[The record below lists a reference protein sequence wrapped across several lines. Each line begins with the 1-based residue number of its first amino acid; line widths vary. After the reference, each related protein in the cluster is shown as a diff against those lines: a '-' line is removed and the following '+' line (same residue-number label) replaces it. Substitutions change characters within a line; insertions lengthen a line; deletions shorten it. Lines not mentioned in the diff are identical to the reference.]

1 MTSKKIKVM
10 TVVGTR
16 PELIKLAAVI
26 QELDRHTD
34 HVFVHTGQNYDYE
47 LNEVFFENL
56 GLRKPNYFLD
66 VAGDTPSS
74 TVANVIQ
81 KTDELLGKETPDAL
95 LILGDTNSCLAAYPA
110 KRRKIP
116 IFHMEAGNRC
126 FDMRVPEEVNRRVVD
141 HLSDIN
147 LVYSE
152 AARTNL
158 LREGLPPDRIIK
170 TGSSLHEVLV
180 MHRDAIETSTVLEDL
195 GLTSNAYFVLSAHR
209 EENVDD
215 PKQLERLVS
224 ITQALIDT
232 YHLPILFG
240 VHPRTQKRIEAGQ
253 VTFPPEV
260 RLMKAFG
267 LFDYVKLQQNALCV
281 LTDSGTIQE
290 EASMMNF
297 PAVQLR
303 ETHERFEANDE
314 MNVMTV
320 GRNPERVL
328 QAIAIAIEQK
338 RGSERE
344 FRIPTDYEPTN
355 VSKKVLR
362 VIVGYTDYVKRV
374 VWSGGT

>member
-1 MTSKKIKVM
+1 MTHQKIKVM
-10 TVVGTR
+10 TIVGTR
-16 PELIKLAAVI
+16 PELIKLASVI
-26 QELDRHTD
+26 KELDRHTD

-47 LNEVFFENL
+47 LNGVFFENL
-56 GLRKPNYFLD
+56 GLRKPDYFLD
-66 VAGDTPSS
+66 VAGDTASI
-74 TVANVIQ
+74 TVANVIT
-81 KTDELLGKETPDAL
+81 KTDELLEKEQPEAIL
-95 LILGDTNSCLAAYPA
+95 VLGDTNSCLAAYPA

-180 MHRDAIETSTVLEDL
+180 EYKDNIEASTVLTDL
-195 GLTSNAYFVLSAHR
+195 GLTPEGYFVLSAHR

-215 PKQLERLVS
+215 PKQLERLVA
-224 ITQALIDT
+224 ITQAMVDE

-240 VHPRTQKRIEAGQ
+240 VHPRTQKRIESGQ
-253 VTFPPEV
+253 IVFPSEV
-260 RLMKAFG
+260 KLMKSFG
-267 LFDYVKLQQNALCV
+267 LFDYVKLQMNAKCV

-290 EASMMNF
+290 ESSMMNF

-303 ETHERFEANDE
+303 VTHERLEASDE
-314 MNVMTV
+314 MSVITA
-320 GRNPERVL
+320 GRSPARVL
-328 QAIAIAIEQK
+328 QAVAVAIEQK
-338 RGSERE
+338 RGSIRE
-344 FRIPTDYEPTN
+344 FRIPQDYEPTN

-362 VIVGYTDYVKRV
+362 IIIGYTDYVKRV
-374 VWSGGT
+374 VWSESV